1 MAGMAFELKENY
13 QVFDLIRI
21 MSLLRDKDGCPW
33 DLEQTHKSIRK
44 NLIEEAYEVVE
55 AIDANDSKMLCEE
68 LGDLLLQVVFHSRI
82 SEEAGDF
89 SIDNVADGICKK
101 LILRHPHIFGDVVV
115 NNSKQVLENWDEIKK
130 REKGQTTVSDTLHSV
145 PNVLPA
151 LMRSQKVQ
159 KRAAKS
165 GFDYP
170 DAAMALV
177 DLESEIAELKVAMA
191 NQDGQSCCEELGD
204 VLFSAV
210 NVARMLDIDAE
221 ESLTASC
228 NKFIRRFDAVELLA
242 ERENVDLKHAPLDR
256 LNKLWR
262 DVKNA
267 QGK

>member
-1 MAGMAFELKENY
+1 MAFEQKEHY
-13 QVFDLIRI
+13 QVSDLVRI
-21 MSLLRDKDGCPW
+21 MSLLRDRDGCPW
-33 DLEQTHKSIRK
+33 DLEQTHQSIRK
-44 NLIEEAYEVVE
+44 NLIEESYEVVE
-55 AIDANDSKMLCEE
+55 AIDANNPEMLCEE

-89 SIDNVADGICKK
+89 SIDDVADGICKK
-101 LILRHPHIFGDVVV
+101 LILRHPHIFGDTVV

-130 REKGQTTVSDTLHSV
+130 KEKGQTTISQTLHSV
-145 PNVLPA
+145 PKVLPA

-170 DAAMALV
+170 DAVAALS
-177 DLESEIAELKVAMA
+177 DLESEIAELKDALQK
-191 NQDGQSCCEELGD
+191 QDSLSCREELGD

-228 NKFIRRFDAVELLA
+228 DKFVKRFDAVELLA
-242 ERENVDLKHAPLDR
+242 KRENVDLKHAPPDR

-262 DVKNA
+262 DAKNA
-267 QGK
+267 QSR

>member
-1 MAGMAFELKENY
+1 MAFELKENY
-13 QVFDLIRI
+13 QVTDLVSI
-21 MSLLRDKDGCPW
+21 MALLRDRDGCPW
-33 DLEQTHKSIRK
+33 DLEQTHQSIRK

-55 AIDANDSKMLCEE
+55 AIDMNDPKMLCEE

-82 SEEAGDF
+82 SEEDRDF

-115 NNSKQVLENWDEIKK
+115 DNAKQVLENWDEIKK

-170 DAAMALV
+170 DAAIALS
-177 DLESEIAELKVAMA
+177 DLESEIAELKVAMTK
-191 NQDGQSCCEELGD
+191 QDAQSCYEELGD

-221 ESLTASC
+221 EGLTTSC
-228 NKFIRRFDAVELLA
+228 NKFIRRFDAVEQLA
-242 ERENVDLKHAPLDR
+242 ERENVDLKQAPLDR

-267 QGK
+267 QSK

>member
-1 MAGMAFELKENY
+1 MAFELKENY
-13 QVFDLIRI
+13 QVSDLIRI

-33 DLEQTHKSIRK
+33 DLEQTHESIRK

-82 SEEAGDF
+82 SEETGDF

-101 LILRHPHIFGDVVV
+101 LILRHPHIFGDAVV

-170 DAAMALV
+170 DAAMALA
-177 DLESEIAELKVAMA
+177 DLESEIVELKVAMA
-191 NQDGQSCCEELGD
+191 KQDDQSCYEELGD

-221 ESLTASC
+221 EGLTASC
-228 NKFIRRFDAVELLA
+228 NKFIRRFDAVEQLA

-267 QGK
+267 QSK

>member
-1 MAGMAFELKENY
+1 MVSMAFELKENY
-13 QVFDLIRI
+13 QVTDLVSI
-21 MSLLRDKDGCPW
+21 MALLRDRDGCPW
-33 DLEQTHKSIRK
+33 DLEQTHQSIRK

-55 AIDANDSKMLCEE
+55 AIDMNDPKMLCEE

-82 SEEAGDF
+82 SEEDRDF

-115 NNSKQVLENWDEIKK
+115 DNAKQVLENWDEIKK

-170 DAAMALV
+170 DAAIALS
-177 DLESEIAELKVAMA
+177 DLESEIAELKVAMTK
-191 NQDGQSCCEELGD
+191 QDAQSCYEELGD

-221 ESLTASC
+221 EGLTTSC
-228 NKFIRRFDAVELLA
+228 NKFIRRFDAVEQLA
-242 ERENVDLKHAPLDR
+242 ERENVDLKQAPLDR

-267 QGK
+267 QSK

>member
-1 MAGMAFELKENY
+1 MAFEQKEHY
-13 QVFDLIRI
+13 QVYDLVRI
-21 MSLLRDKDGCPW
+21 MSLLRDRDGCPW
-33 DLEQTHKSIRK
+33 DLEQTHQSIRK

-55 AIDANDSKMLCEE
+55 AIDADNPGMLCEE

-82 SEEAGDF
+82 SEETGDF
-89 SIDNVADGICKK
+89 SIDDVADGICKK
-101 LILRHPHIFGDVVV
+101 LILRHPHIFGDVAV
-115 NNSKQVLENWDEIKK
+115 NNSNQVLENWDEIKK
-130 REKGQTTVSDTLHSV
+130 KEKGQTTVSQTLHSV
-145 PNVLPA
+145 PKLLPA

-170 DAAMALV
+170 DAVMALA
-177 DLESEIAELKVAMA
+177 DLESEIAELKAAMA
-191 NQDGQSCCEELGD
+191 RQDSPSCCEELGD

-228 NKFIRRFDAVELLA
+228 NKFIKRFDAVELLA
-242 ERENVDLKHAPLDR
+242 QRENVDLKHAPLDR

-267 QGK
+267 QSR